1 MDTRTG
7 LGVMLVHMSLGSPP
21 PVAGG
26 VCGRSGMRWWTVGC
40 AAAAV
45 VLLAGCG
52 ASAGRGAGNGASRP
66 ASPSGGGGGTSSS
79 PAAPASTAG
88 EARSPSAPAVRCAAG
103 TVDVAVSPGDPV
115 RRELCVRPGAVVRLV
130 LRPRE
135 DDKRWTGVTS
145 SAPALVLVSGW
156 QVDPDAGAHATLRC
170 AGTRGGAARITV
182 SAKAPDVAGAPRGVL
197 TLDVNVVPYTRN
209 G

>member
-1 MDTRTG
+1 
-7 LGVMLVHMSLGSPP
+7 
-21 PVAGG
+21 
-26 VCGRSGMRWWTVGC
+26 MRWWTVGC

-45 VLLAGCG
+45 VLLVGCG
-52 ASAGRGAGNGASRP
+52 ASAGRGGGSGASRP
-66 ASPSGGGGGTSSS
+66 ASPSGGGGGTSGS

-88 EARSPSAPAVRCAAG
+88 GARSPSAPAARCAAG

-145 SAPALVLVSGW
+145 SAPALLLVSGW
-156 QVDPDAGAHATLRC
+156 QVDPDGSARATLRC
-170 AGTRGGAARITV
+170 AGTRGGAARATV
-182 SAKAPDVAGAPRGVL
+182 SAKAPDVAGAPRGVF